1 MSNFLSKN
9 KFIFYLA
16 NIFLIVLYLFP
27 GSILGFLIY
36 DDMKIQPQITSD
48 FLVSTNHLYAFF
60 LISLIGILTFNNS
73 KKLNLLILYFLLLSI
88 ILEIFHL
95 IIPERSFQLPDLFG
109 NLIGVFLMIIIK
121 ILKNNF
127 LLLIILF
134 VSACSSIPSNTK
146 NSCSIFNERYLW
158 YKHAKKS
165 EKKWGTPI
173 YLQLAIIKME
183 SDFDWLAK
191 PPRQKLFKVIPYKR
205 PSSSFG
211 YSQAVKGTWEQ
222 YKNETGNKLA
232 TRTRFKDSVDFIGWY
247 TSKSEKILKISKED
261 AFRQY
266 VAYHEGWGNY
276 KNYKSNEK
284 VINLAKRVEKQSN
297 IYKNQLSD
305 CKNSLS
311 TRKYII
317 F

>member
-1 MSNFLSKN
+1 
-9 KFIFYLA
+9 
-16 NIFLIVLYLFP
+16 
-27 GSILGFLIY
+27 
-36 DDMKIQPQITSD
+36 MKI
-48 FLVSTNHLYAFF
+48 
-60 LISLIGILTFNNS
+60 
-73 KKLNLLILYFLLLSI
+73 
-88 ILEIFHL
+88 
-95 IIPERSFQLPDLFG
+95 
-109 NLIGVFLMIIIK
+109 IK
-121 ILKNNF
+121 TNF
-127 LLLIILF
+127 LLIIFF
-134 VSACSSIPSNTK
+134 VVSSCSSMPSNTS
-146 NSCSIFNERYLW
+146 NSCSIFEERYLW

-165 EKKWGTPI
+165 EQKWGTPI

-183 SDFDWLAK
+183 SGFDWLAK
-191 PPRQKLFKVIPYKR
+191 PPRKKIFKFIPYKR

-211 YSQAVKGTWEQ
+211 YSQAVRGTWQQ

-261 AFRQY
+261 AFKQY

-276 KNYKSNEK
+276 KNYKNNEK
-284 VINLAKRVEKQSN
+284 IINLAKRVEKQSN
-297 IYKNQLSD
+297 IYKKQLFD